1 MHLFAVHLQPDLHLR
16 PGQRLFQL
24 ELHLLTVHLRT

>member
-16 PGQRLFQL
+16 PGSWLFQL
-24 ELHLLTVHLRT
+24 ELHLLTVHVRT